1 MECTVAERA
10 TGFDLKGPYISGTP
24 ESRCIYLS
32 WVMVDEGTEPTMFRR
47 AKLVL
52 SAIPPGVIRAA
63 LKTGSLVGRVHLTDP
78 RGNPVCAAVKP
89 PVIEWSAASA

>member
-1 MECTVAERA
+1 MAERA